1 MTIWWDVLF
10 YGVYYPFAIYAF
22 VKGREWIRDVTIFF
36 CERAPAR
43 PRALAPASHPRP
55 PGGLMLF
62 GLSVILS
69 EEWCGAY
76 PTPHRAVVFGA
87 NAPFVLVPLLLLWRM
102 ARSPHPFSRVT
113 AREVGVK
120 RA

>member
-1 MTIWWDVLF
+1 
-10 YGVYYPFAIYAF
+10 
-22 VKGREWIRDVTIFF
+22 
-36 CERAPAR
+36 
-43 PRALAPASHPRP
+43 
-55 PGGLMLF
+55 
-62 GLSVILS
+62 
-69 EEWCGAY
+69 
-76 PTPHRAVVFGA
+76 VVFGA